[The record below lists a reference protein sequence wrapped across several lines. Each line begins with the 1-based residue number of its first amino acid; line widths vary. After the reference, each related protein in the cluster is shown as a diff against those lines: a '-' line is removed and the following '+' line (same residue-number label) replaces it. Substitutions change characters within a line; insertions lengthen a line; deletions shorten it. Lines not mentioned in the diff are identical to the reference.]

1 MIFGL
6 VLDGLV
12 ALLMFATIVF
22 CFRLHRRLAGFR
34 GVQAEMKGL
43 VSSFV
48 AAIERAE
55 LGVAQLRAAAEQTG
69 DTLQERLEG
78 ARAVADELA
87 FLSETGTRLAERLE
101 TGVTDRRSR
110 SEAASAVAS
119 TAPSRGSSAASPSGA
134 GRPEAPTLAE
144 RELIDTLRRA
154 RLASAPEPA
163 HPDAAI

>member
-1 MIFGL
+1 L

-22 CFRLHRRLAGFR
+22 CFRLNRRLASLR

-43 VSSFV
+43 VASFV
-48 AAIERAE
+48 AATERAE
-55 LGVAQLRAAAEQTG
+55 LGVARLRAAAEETG

-101 TGVTDRRSR
+101 AGVTNRRSR
-110 SEAASAVAS
+110 PETAGAVGS
-119 TAPSRGSSAASPSGA
+119 TAPSRRSFAASPSGA

-154 RLASAPEPA
+154 RPASAPERA
-163 HPDAAI
+163 HPDAAV

>member
-12 ALLMFATIVF
+12 ALLMVATIVF
-22 CFRLHRRLAGFR
+22 CFRLNRRLASFR

-48 AAIERAE
+48 AATERAE
-55 LGVAQLRAAAEQTG
+55 LGVARLRAAAEESG
-69 DTLQERLEG
+69 VTLQERFEG

-87 FLSETGTRLAERLE
+87 FLSESGTRLAERLE
-101 TGVTDRRSR
+101 AGVTDRRSR
-110 SEAASAVAS
+110 PE
-119 TAPSRGSSAASPSGA
+119 GA
-134 GRPEAPTLAE
+134 TLAE

-154 RLASAPEPA
+154 RRASAPERA
-163 HPDAAI
+163 HPDAAP

>member
-22 CFRLHRRLAGFR
+22 CFRLNRRLASFR
-34 GVQAEMKGL
+34 GVQTEMKGL

-48 AAIERAE
+48 AATERAE
-55 LGVAQLRAAAEQTG
+55 LGVARLRAAAEESG

-87 FLSETGTRLAERLE
+87 FLSESGARLAERLE

-110 SEAASAVAS
+110 
-119 TAPSRGSSAASPSGA
+119 PDG
-134 GRPEAPTLAE
+134 PTLAE

-154 RLASAPEPA
+154 RLASAPERA
-163 HPDAAI
+163 HPDAAP

>member
-22 CFRLHRRLAGFR
+22 CFRLNRRLASFR

-48 AAIERAE
+48 AATERAE
-55 LGVAQLRAAAEQTG
+55 LGVARLRAAAEDSG

-87 FLSETGTRLAERLE
+87 FLSESCARLAERLE
-101 TGVTDRRSR
+101 REPDDFPGWLRLARAYGVLG
-110 SEAASAVAS
+110 EAAQARDAL
-119 TAPSRGSSAASPSGA
+119 SRAEAAI
-134 GRPEAPTLAE
+134 
-144 RELIDTLRRA
+144 RELPED
-154 RLASAPEPA
+154 APERA
-163 HPDAAI
+163 QLEAARNDLPTGP